1 MLTRERLVELYE
13 ELQGQKVLSVYV
25 DADQHDPAERDAWR
39 VKLAGEV
46 ARVRRGLEE
55 SREDEVPTF
64 ERAWQVVSD
73 RLRSADDAFLPKRG
87 WVAFATAERLWY
99 AEPVPA
105 RMPSHVS
112 WQDGIR
118 AAPYVRALKQERP
131 VTVVLADT
139 RRARIFEQVGGKISE
154 GEGIQADTDMGDLS
168 DIGIRKGSGR
178 ASGVRGETSTDQ
190 AHRILEVASERMIKE
205 LALRIDERA
214 GADGVVVLGGPG
226 ETVSRLATQLSRRL
240 DGRVAERQTLHLDMS
255 ASEVREEVRS
265 AAGDLSEQLH
275 DTRVVDVLDAARAGG
290 RGSLGKEHTVKALD
304 DRRVDTLLLSR
315 SFIQEHPGLA
325 DRCVGLAFGQGA
337 DVEEV
342 SGRAGA
348 RLDEEAHGVA
358 ARLRF

>member
-13 ELQGQKVLSVYV
+13 ELQGQKVLSIYI
-25 DADQHDPAERDAWR
+25 DADQHDPAERDTWR

-46 ARVRRGLEE
+46 ARIRKGLEQ
-55 SREDEVPTF
+55 SQEDQVPRF
-64 ERAWQVVSD
+64 EQAWQVVSD
-73 RLRSADDAFLPKRG
+73 RLRSADHAFLPKRG

-105 RMPSHVS
+105 RMPSQVS
-112 WQDGIR
+112 WQEGIR

-139 RRARIFEQVGGKISE
+139 RRARLFEQVGGEITE
-154 GEGIQADTDMGDLS
+154 LEGIQADTDMGDLT

-190 AHRILEVASERMIKE
+190 AQRILEVAAERMIKE
-205 LALRIDERA
+205 LALLIDERA
-214 GADGVVVLGGPG
+214 GPDGVVVLGGPG
-226 ETVSRLATQLSRRL
+226 ETVRRL
-240 DGRVAERQTLHLDMS
+240 RAQLPRRLEGRVGERPTLHLDMS
-255 ASEVREEVRS
+255 IAEVREEVRS
-265 AAGDLSEQLH
+265 AAGDLSERLH
-275 DTRVVDVLDAARAGG
+275 DTRLVDVLDAARAGG

-304 DRRVDTLLLSR
+304 ERRVDTLLMSR
-315 SFIQEHPGLA
+315 SFIQKHPGVA

-348 RLDEEAHGVA
+348 RLDQEANGVA